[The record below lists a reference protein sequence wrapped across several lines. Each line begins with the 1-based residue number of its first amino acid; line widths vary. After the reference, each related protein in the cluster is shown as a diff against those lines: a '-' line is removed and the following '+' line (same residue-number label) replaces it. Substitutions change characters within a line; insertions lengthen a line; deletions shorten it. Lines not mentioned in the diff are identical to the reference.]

1 MTIAFGAQFPLKGIR
16 LGGTQTLQ
24 RFSLLQPLDG
34 EDFQAAREIYF
45 VILPQPKEAI
55 SRQGLSLQEPHAYD
69 RAGARNSFLKGF
81 VALEPDRLS
90 SRP

>member
-1 MTIAFGAQFPLKGIR
+1 M
-16 LGGTQTLQ
+16 GTQTFQ

-69 RAGARNSFLKGF
+69 RAGARNSFLKGCAAF
-81 VALEPDRLS
+81 GPDRS
-90 SRP
+90 DSRL